1 MSDGGTRRY
10 RLGFDIGGTF
20 TDFALLDQAT
30 GELKVWKELTT
41 PHDPAQGVMTGLRGL
56 FEHAGVNA
64 TQVETAIHGTT
75 LVANT
80 LIERTGAKVALLT
93 TKGFRDILQI
103 RNEQRYD
110 IYDLFLQFPEP
121 LAPRYL
127 RFGIAERIDRDG
139 HVVSEPDESELGEM
153 VERLRA
159 EKVEAIAISFLHAFR
174 NPQNEDRVARFIA
187 RALPDVP
194 ISLSS
199 QVAPEIREYERT
211 STTVA
216 NAYVQPRL
224 RDYLNRLEGL
234 LQKQGYGGRLYL
246 MLSSGGSTSTRTA
259 SDFPIRLVE
268 SGPAAGAIA
277 ASHFGLT
284 ANRPNVIS
292 FDMGGTTAKLCLI
305 QNGRPALARGLE
317 VARVSRFRKGSG
329 LPLQFP
335 SIDMIEIG
343 AGGGSIAHVD
353 RLGLLKVGPQ
363 SASADP
369 GPACYDLG
377 GDEPTVTD
385 ANLLLGYL
393 NPDYFLGGRMK
404 LNVPAADRAM
414 ERLAKT
420 LNLSTV
426 QAAWGV
432 HSLVNENMAA
442 AAKIHVIEQA
452 QDPRRF
458 AVLAYGG
465 GGPIHGAGVARILN
479 APEVIC
485 PPSAG
490 VASAVGLLIAPLSF
504 ELVQS
509 FPTRWDHADPGQ
521 VESILAEMQNKGEA
535 LLAEAG
541 VREGITVERSADGR
555 FVGQLHE
562 LTVPLPREP
571 LHGEHRNQVGE
582 TFMQLYEQRYGHLPQ
597 IKSLEFLSWRVTV
610 SGPRPP
616 IQSSVPA
623 RAGAARAARR
633 GERRAYFGKVGFIAT
648 PVYDRYEM
656 TPGMRLTGPA
666 IVEERESTAIVPPD
680 MTLVV
685 DDKLNLIVKTK

>member
-1 MSDGGTRRY
+1 M
-10 RLGFDIGGTF
+10 
-20 TDFALLDQAT
+20 
-30 GELKVWKELTT
+30 
-41 PHDPAQGVMTGLRGL
+41 
-56 FEHAGVNA
+56 
-64 TQVETAIHGTT
+64 
-75 LVANT
+75 
-80 LIERTGAKVALLT
+80 IERTGAKVALLT
-93 TKGFRDILQI
+93 TKGFRDILEI

-110 IYDLFLQFPEP
+110 IYDLFLQFPEA

-127 RFGIAERIDRDG
+127 RLGVNERVDRDG
-139 HVVSEPDESELGEM
+139 RVLVEPDERELGEI
-153 VERLRA
+153 VERLRG
-159 EKVEAIAISFLHAFR
+159 ERIEALAISFLHAFR
-174 NPQNEDRVARFIA
+174 NPQNEDKVARFMEH
-187 RALPDVP
+187 ALPGVP

-216 NAYVQPRL
+216 NAYVQPRV

-234 LQKQGYGGRLYL
+234 LQSQGYGGRLYL
-246 MLSSGGSTSTRTA
+246 MLSSGGNTSTRTA
-259 SDFPIRLVE
+259 SEFPIRLVE

-305 QNGRPALARGLE
+305 QNGQPTLARGLE

-343 AGGGSIAHVD
+343 AGGGSIARLD

-369 GPACYDLG
+369 GPACYGLG
-377 GDEPTVTD
+377 GGDPTVTD

-404 LNVPAADRAM
+404 LNVAAAERAM
-414 ERLAKT
+414 ERIAKP
-420 LNLSTV
+420 LNLSPV
-426 QAAWGV
+426 EAAWGI

-442 AAKIHVIEQA
+442 AAKIHITEQA
-452 QDPRRF
+452 QDPRKF

-490 VASAVGLLIAPLSF
+490 VASAIGLLIAPLSF

-509 FPTRWDHADPGQ
+509 FPTRWDRVAPAD
-521 VESILAEMQNKGEA
+521 VERILADLQSKGEA

-541 VREGITVERSADGR
+541 VREGVTVERSADGR

-562 LTVPLPREP
+562 LTVPLPRDP
-571 LHGEHRNQVGE
+571 LRPEHASQVRDK
-582 TFMQLYEQRYGHLPQ
+582 FMELYEQRYGHLPQ
-597 IKSLEFLSWRVTV
+597 VRSLEFLSWRVAV

-616 IQSSVPA
+616 MQSALPVAHS
-623 RAGAARAARR
+623 GDARAALR
-633 GERRAYFGKVGFIAT
+633 GERRAYFGPAGFVVT
-648 PVYDRYEM
+648 PVYDRYKM
-656 TPGMRLTGPA
+656 TPGICVNGPA
-666 IVEERESTAIVPPD
+666 IIEERESTAIVPPD
-680 MTLVV
+680 MAVQV
-685 DDKLNLIVKTK
+685 DDNLNLVIKTA

>member
-1 MSDGGTRRY
+1 MNRY

-20 TDFALLDQAT
+20 TDFVLHDHKT
-30 GELKVWKELTT
+30 GDLRVWKELTT
-41 PHDPAQGVMTGLRGL
+41 PHDPAQGVMSGLRKL
-56 FEHAGVNA
+56 FENAGVNA
-64 TQVETAIHGTT
+64 SQVETAIHGTT
-75 LVANT
+75 LVANI
-80 LIERTGAKVALLT
+80 LIERTGAKVALLA
-93 TKGFRDILQI
+93 TKGFRDILEI

-127 RFGIAERIDRDG
+127 RFGISERVDRDG
-139 HVVSEPDESELGEM
+139 NVVVEPEESELNAIA
-153 VERLRA
+153 ERLRA
-159 EKVEAIAISFLHAFR
+159 ERVQAIAISFLHTFR
-174 NPQNEDRVARFIA
+174 NPQNEERVARFIEN
-187 RALPDVP
+187 ALPGVP
-194 ISLSS
+194 ISVSS

-234 LQKQGYGGRLYL
+234 LQEQGYRGRLYL

-284 ANRPNVIS
+284 ANHPNVIS

-305 QNGRPALARGLE
+305 QNGEPALARGLE

-343 AGGGSIAHVD
+343 AGGGSIAHLD

-363 SASADP
+363 SAGADP

-404 LNVPAADRAM
+404 LNLMAAERAIG
-414 ERLAKT
+414 RVAKP
-420 LNLSTV
+420 LNLLPV
-426 QAAWGV
+426 EAAWGIY
-432 HSLVNENMAA
+432 SLVNENMAA
-442 AAKIHVIEQA
+442 AAKIHVVEQA
-452 QDPRRF
+452 QDPRKF
-458 AVLAYGG
+458 ALLAYGG
-465 GGPIHGAGVARILN
+465 GGPLHGAGVAYILN

-490 VASAVGLLIAPLSF
+490 VASAIGLLIAPLSF

-509 FPTRWDHADPGQ
+509 FPTRWDGVDLEE
-521 VESILAEMQNKGEA
+521 VERILAELQSKGKA

-541 VREGITVERSADGR
+541 VGEDITVERSADGR

-562 LTVPLPREP
+562 LTVPLRSESLRRE
-571 LHGEHRNQVGE
+571 HTNQVSE
-582 TFMQLYEQRYGHLPQ
+582 KFMELYRQRYGHLPQ
-597 IKSLEFLSWRVTV
+597 VRSLEFLSWRVIV

-616 IQSSVPA
+616 MQASVAP
-623 RAGAARAARR
+623 RASNANAARR
-633 GERRAYFGKVGFIAT
+633 GERRAYFGKAGFIAT
-648 PVYDRYEM
+648 PIYDRYAM
-656 TPGMRLTGPA
+656 APGMLVNGPA
-666 IVEERESTAIVPPD
+666 IVEERESTAIVPPNR
-680 MTLVV
+680 MLLV
-685 DDKLNLIVKTK
+685 DDNLNLVIR

>member
-1 MSDGGTRRY
+1 LNRY

-20 TDFALLDQAT
+20 TDFVLHDHKT
-30 GELKVWKELTT
+30 GDLRIWKELTT
-41 PHDPAQGVMTGLRGL
+41 PHDPAQGVMSGLRKL
-56 FEHAGVNA
+56 FENAGVNA
-64 TQVETAIHGTT
+64 SQVETAIHGTT
-75 LVANT
+75 LVANI
-80 LIERTGAKVALLT
+80 LIERTGAKVALLA
-93 TKGFRDILQI
+93 TKGFRDILEI

-127 RFGIAERIDRDG
+127 RFGISERVDRDG
-139 HVVSEPDESELGEM
+139 NVLVEPDESELNAIAEQ
-153 VERLRA
+153 LRA
-159 EKVEAIAISFLHAFR
+159 ERVQAIAISFLHTFR
-174 NPQNEDRVARFIA
+174 NPQNEERVARFIEK
-187 RALPDVP
+187 ALPGVP
-194 ISLSS
+194 ISVSS

-234 LQKQGYGGRLYL
+234 LQELGYRGRLYL

-284 ANRPNVIS
+284 ANHPNVIS

-305 QNGRPALARGLE
+305 QNGQPALARGLE

-343 AGGGSIAHVD
+343 AGGGSIAHLD

-363 SASADP
+363 SAGADP

-404 LNVPAADRAM
+404 LNLGAAERAIG
-414 ERLAKT
+414 RVAKP
-420 LNLSTV
+420 LNLSPV
-426 QAAWGV
+426 EAAWGIYA
-432 HSLVNENMAA
+432 LVNENMAS

-452 QDPRRF
+452 QDPRKF
-458 AVLAYGG
+458 ALLAYGG
-465 GGPIHGAGVARILN
+465 GGPIHGAGVAHILN

-490 VASAVGLLIAPLSF
+490 VASAIGLLIAPLSF

-509 FPTRWDHADPGQ
+509 FPARWGGVDLAE
-521 VESILAEMQNKGEA
+521 VERILAELQSKGKA

-541 VREGITVERSADGR
+541 VGEGITVERSADGR

-562 LTVPLPREP
+562 LTVPLPSESLRP
-571 LHGEHRNQVGE
+571 EHTKQVSE
-582 TFMQLYEQRYGHLPQ
+582 KFIELYHQRYGHLPQ
-597 IKSLEFLSWRVTV
+597 IRSLEFLSWRVTV

-616 IQSSVPA
+616 MQVSVGP
-623 RAGAARAARR
+623 RASKANAARR
-633 GERRAYFGKVGFIAT
+633 GERRAYFGKAGFIAT
-648 PVYDRYEM
+648 PMYDRYAM
-656 TPGMRLTGPA
+656 APGMRVNGPA

-680 MTLVV
+680 RMLLV
-685 DDKLNLIVKTK
+685 DDNLNLVIR

>member
-1 MSDGGTRRY
+1 MEIGNWKRY

-20 TDFALLDQAT
+20 TDFALLDQQT

-56 FEHAGVNA
+56 FESAGANA
-64 TQVETAIHGTT
+64 SQVETAIHGTT

-80 LIERTGAKVALLT
+80 LIERTGAKIALLT
-93 TKGFRDILQI
+93 TKGFRDLLEI

-127 RFGIAERIDRDG
+127 RFGVSERIDRDG
-139 HVVSEPDESELGEM
+139 NVVIAPDENELREIA
-153 VERLRA
+153 ERLRA

-174 NPQNEDRVARFIA
+174 NSQNEEYVARFIA
-187 RALPDVP
+187 RELPDVP
-194 ISLSS
+194 LSLSS

-211 STTVA
+211 STTTA

-224 RDYLNRLEGL
+224 RDYAQRLENM
-234 LQKQGYGGRLYL
+234 LQKQGYDGRLYW
-246 MLSSGGSTSTRTA
+246 MLSSGGSASTHTA
-259 SDFPIRLVE
+259 SEFPIRLVE

-284 ANRPNVIS
+284 ANRPNVVS

-305 QNGRPALARGLE
+305 QNGQPGLARGLE

-343 AGGGSIAHVD
+343 AGGGSIAHLD

-363 SASADP
+363 SASAEP
-369 GPACYDLG
+369 GPACYGLG

-404 LNVPAADRAM
+404 LNVAAAENAM
-414 ERLAKT
+414 ERIAQPLK
-420 LNLSTV
+420 LSPV
-426 QAAWGV
+426 EAAWGI

-452 QDPRRF
+452 QDPRKF

-479 APEVIC
+479 APEVVC

-509 FPTRWDHADPGQ
+509 FPTRWDRVDPTQ
-521 VESILAEMQNKGEA
+521 VEHILADLQSKGEA

-541 VREGITVERSADGR
+541 VREDITVERSADGR

-562 LTVPLPREP
+562 LTVALPREA
-571 LHGEHRNQVGE
+571 LRGDHKSQVAE
-582 TFMQLYEQRYGHLPQ
+582 KFMQLYEQRYGHLPQ
-597 IKSLEFLSWRVTV
+597 IRALEFLSWRVTV

-616 IQSSVPA
+616 MQTAITHNGDASTAQ
-623 RAGAARAARR
+623 R
-633 GERRAYFGKVGFIAT
+633 GQRRAYFGKAGFITT
-648 PVYDRYEM
+648 PVYDRYKM
-656 TPGMRLTGPA
+656 IPGMRVNGPA
-666 IVEERESTAIVPPD
+666 IIEERESTAIVPPE

-685 DDKLNLIVKTK
+685 DEKLNLIIRVC

>member
-1 MSDGGTRRY
+1 MTDSKQRY

-20 TDFALLDQAT
+20 TDFALLDQQT

-56 FEHAGVNA
+56 FESAGVNA
-64 TQVETAIHGTT
+64 SQVETAIHGTT

-80 LIERTGAKVALLT
+80 LIERTGAKIALLT
-93 TKGFRDILQI
+93 TKGFRDLLEI

-127 RFGIAERIDRDG
+127 RFGVSERIDRDG
-139 HVVSEPDESELGEM
+139 NVVIAPNENELREIA
-153 VERLRA
+153 ERLRA

-174 NPQNEDRVARFIA
+174 NSQNEEYVAQFIA
-187 RALPDVP
+187 RELPDVP
-194 ISLSS
+194 LSLSS

-224 RDYLNRLEGL
+224 RDYAQRLENM
-234 LQKQGYGGRLYL
+234 LQKQGYDGRLYW
-246 MLSSGGSTSTRTA
+246 MLSSGGSASTHTA

-284 ANRPNVIS
+284 ANRPNVVS

-305 QNGRPALARGLE
+305 QNGQPGLARGLE

-343 AGGGSIAHVD
+343 AGGGSIAHLD

-363 SASADP
+363 SASSDP
-369 GPACYDLG
+369 GPACYGLG

-404 LNVPAADRAM
+404 LNVAAAENAM
-414 ERLAKT
+414 ERIAKP
-420 LNLSTV
+420 LKLSPV
-426 QAAWGV
+426 EAAWGI

-452 QDPRRF
+452 QDPRKF

-479 APEVIC
+479 APEVVC

-509 FPTRWDHADPGQ
+509 FPTRWDRVD
-521 VESILAEMQNKGEA
+521 LAEVEHILTDLQSKGEA
-535 LLAEAG
+535 FLAEAG

-562 LTVPLPREP
+562 LTVALPRET
-571 LHGEHRNQVGE
+571 LRGDHKSQVAE
-582 TFMQLYEQRYGHLPQ
+582 KFMELYEQRYGHLPQ
-597 IKSLEFLSWRVTV
+597 IRSLEFLSWRVTV

-616 IQSSVPA
+616 MQTAITHNGDASTAQ
-623 RAGAARAARR
+623 R
-633 GERRAYFGKVGFIAT
+633 GERRAYFGKAGFIVT
-648 PVYDRYEM
+648 PVYDRYKM
-656 TPGMRLTGPA
+656 IPGMRVNGPA
-666 IVEERESTAIVPPD
+666 IIEERESTAIVPPE

-685 DDKLNLIVKTK
+685 DEKLNLIIKVK